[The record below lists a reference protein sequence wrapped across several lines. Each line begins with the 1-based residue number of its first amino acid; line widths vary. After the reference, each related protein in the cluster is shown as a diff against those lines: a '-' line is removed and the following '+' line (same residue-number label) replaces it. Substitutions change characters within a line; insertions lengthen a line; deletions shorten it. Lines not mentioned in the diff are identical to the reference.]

1 MATTSAVRNIVLVHG
16 AFADGSG
23 WQPVYQRLVDRGFLV
38 TVVQEPETGLA
49 DDVAATLRA
58 IETVDGPLVLVGHSW
73 GGQVITEAG
82 AHPRVAALIYVA
94 ALVPDV
100 GESTNSLHARIPAA
114 STAVIAGADGF
125 LRIDPEQF
133 GADFAADL
141 PTRDADFMAHA
152 QVPIRAEA
160 LDAPAAAAAW
170 RDRPSYGIVAGADRT
185 INPDL
190 ERWMYERAGAEI
202 TEVPGSSHVV
212 MLSHPD
218 VVADVIE
225 RAVTAAASAVV

>member
-1 MATTSAVRNIVLVHG
+1 MATTNALGNIVLVHG

-23 WQPVYQRLVDRGFLV
+23 WQPVYQRLVDKGFHV

-58 IETVDGPLVLVGHSW
+58 IDQSDGPLVLVGHSW

-82 AHPRVAALIYVA
+82 AHPKVAALVYVA

-114 STAVIAGADGF
+114 STAVIPGDDGF
-125 LRIDPEQF
+125 LTIDPAQF
-133 GADFAADL
+133 HADFAADL
-141 PTRDADFMAHA
+141 PARDADFMAHA

-170 RDRPSYGIVAGADRT
+170 RDRPSFGIVAGADRT

-190 ERWMYERAGAEI
+190 ERWMYDRAGAEI
-202 TEVPGSSHVV
+202 TEVAGSSHVV

-218 VVADVIE
+218 VVVDVIE
-225 RAVTAAASAVV
+225 RAATTAAAAVA

>member
-1 MATTSAVRNIVLVHG
+1 MATTNALGNIVLVHG

-23 WQPVYQRLVDRGFLV
+23 WQPVYQRLVDKGFHV

-58 IETVDGPLVLVGHSW
+58 IDQSDGPLVLVGHSW

-82 AHPRVAALIYVA
+82 AHPKVAALVYVA

-114 STAVIAGADGF
+114 STAVIPGDDGF
-125 LRIDPEQF
+125 LTIDPAQF
-133 GADFAADL
+133 HADFAADL
-141 PTRDADFMAHA
+141 PARDADFMAHA

-170 RDRPSYGIVAGADRT
+170 RDRPSFGIVAGADRT

-190 ERWMYERAGAEI
+190 ERWMYDRAGAEI

-218 VVADVIE
+218 VVVDVIE
-225 RAVTAAASAVV
+225 RAAATAAAAVA